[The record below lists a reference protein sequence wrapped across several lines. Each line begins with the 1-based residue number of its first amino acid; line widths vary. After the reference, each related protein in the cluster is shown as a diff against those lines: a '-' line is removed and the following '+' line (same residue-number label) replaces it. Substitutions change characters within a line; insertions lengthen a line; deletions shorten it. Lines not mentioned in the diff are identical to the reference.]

1 MAGYKF
7 LQEEA
12 YAHIKEQIVTGALQ
26 EDQIYSETKLAA
38 MIGIS
43 RTPVK
48 DALVRLSQEKLIDIL
63 PSKGFRLHQ
72 MSEEDIWSTYQ
83 LRTAVEGFCVLHL
96 AHRKDE
102 PDGRMYLEKLEASVE
117 RMAAIP
123 EDAPIERVWEEDL
136 SFHRQLVESSENPEF
151 LQLFE
156 SYNHRM
162 SVIAKRS
169 FLTPHRREAALREH
183 RNVVEAMKA
192 CRDRNDMAAFAAIR
206 VHMEASRDL
215 VLREKPAGDN

>member
-1 MAGYKF
+1 MAVYTL

-12 YAHIKEQIVTGALQ
+12 YAHIREQIVTGALQ
-26 EDQIYSETKLAA
+26 EDQIYSETKMAA
-38 MIGIS
+38 LIGIS

-63 PSKGFRLHQ
+63 PSRGFRLHR
-72 MSEEDIWSTYQ
+72 MSEEDIWGTYQ

-96 AHRKDE
+96 AHRKDTAE
-102 PDGRMYLEKLEASVE
+102 GRARLAELEGSIAQMEALRDTASLEDFW
-117 RMAAIP
+117 AA
-123 EDAPIERVWEEDL
+123 DL
-136 SFHRQLVESSENPEF
+136 AFHRLLVEAAENAEF

-169 FLTPHRREAALREH
+169 FRSPNRREVALEEH
-183 RNVVEAMKA
+183 RAIVDAVRA
-192 CRDRNDMAAFAAIR
+192 CRDRGDMGAFAAVR
-206 VHMEASRDL
+206 RHMEASRDI
-215 VLREKPAGDN
+215 VLREQAG

>member
-1 MAGYKF
+1 MAVYTL

-12 YAHIKEQIVTGALQ
+12 YAHIREQIVTGTLQ
-26 EDQIYSETKLAA
+26 EDQIYSETKMAA
-38 MIGIS
+38 LIGIS

-63 PSKGFRLHQ
+63 PSRGFRLHR
-72 MSEEDIWSTYQ
+72 MSEEDIWGTYQ

-96 AHRKDE
+96 AHRKDTAE
-102 PDGRMYLEKLEASVE
+102 GRARLAELEGSIAQMEALRDTASLEDFW
-117 RMAAIP
+117 AA
-123 EDAPIERVWEEDL
+123 DL
-136 SFHRQLVESSENPEF
+136 AFHRLLVEAAENAEF

-169 FLTPHRREAALREH
+169 FRSPNRREVALEEH
-183 RNVVEAMKA
+183 RAIVTAVRT
-192 CRDRNDMAAFAAIR
+192 CRDRGDMGAFAAVR
-206 VHMEASRDL
+206 RHMEASRDI
-215 VLREKPAGDN
+215 VLREQAG

>member
-12 YAHIKEQIVTGALQ
+12 YAHIKEQIVTGVLR
-26 EDQIYSETKLAA
+26 EEQIYSETKLAA
-38 MIGIS
+38 QIGIS

-48 DALVRLSQEKLIDIL
+48 DALVRLSQEKLVDIL
-63 PSKGFRLHQ
+63 PSKGFCLHR
-72 MSEEDIWSTYQ
+72 MSEEDIWETYQ

-96 AHRKDE
+96 AHRKDAPE
-102 PDGRMYLEKLEASVE
+102 GQVCLEKLEESLR
-117 RMAAIP
+117 RMAALL
-123 EDAPIERVWEEDL
+123 ETAPIEAVWAEDL
-136 SFHRQLVESSENPEF
+136 AFHRQVVEFAGNLEF

-169 FLTPHRREAALREH
+169 FLTPHRREQAFQEH
-183 RNVVEAMKA
+183 RAIVAAVRA
-192 CRDRNDMAAFAAIR
+192 CRDRDDMAAFSAVR
-206 VHMEASRDL
+206 VHMEASRDI
-215 VLREKPAGDN
+215 VLREPAGEGR